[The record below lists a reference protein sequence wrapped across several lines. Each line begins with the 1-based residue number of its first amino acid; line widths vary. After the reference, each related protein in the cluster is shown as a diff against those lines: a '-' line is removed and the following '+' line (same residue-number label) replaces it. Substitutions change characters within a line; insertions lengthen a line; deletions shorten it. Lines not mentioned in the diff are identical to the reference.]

1 MKKYCTMLACL
12 SVAGMLNA
20 GDYVFD
26 FGPKDGKKAVEGITL
41 VEVKDIYSAEK
52 KSGWEKPL
60 RAVAFTRELD
70 AGVDEQTRD
79 GICSAEGA
87 KENPAANDM
96 TFVADVPD
104 GFYQMEVAV
113 GDSAKGECRQNICVD
128 VNGLTMIPEPGVGG
142 WGQVVKKS
150 FPAEVKDGKLKVRF
164 YCSPIKNDLSRL
176 SLLSLA
182 LKQLTAEADIK
193 KAKEELLKVTVPVKE
208 KAE

>member
-1 MKKYCTMLACL
+1 MKKYCAMLACL

-26 FGPKDGKKAVEGITL
+26 FGPKDGKKATEGITL
-41 VEVKDIYSAEK
+41 VGVKDIYSAEN
-52 KSGWEKPL
+52 KSGWEKPI
-60 RAVAFTRELD
+60 RAIVFTRELD
-70 AGVDEQTRD
+70 ARVDEQTRD

-87 KENPAANDM
+87 KENPAANDV
-96 TFVADVPD
+96 TFIADIPD

-150 FPAEVKDGKLKVRF
+150 FPAEVKYGKLKVRF
-164 YCSPIKNDLSRL
+164 YCSPIKKDLSRL

-193 KAKEELLKVTVPVKE
+193 KAKDELSKVTVPVKE

>member
-12 SVAGMLNA
+12 SIAGMLNA

-41 VEVKDIYSAEK
+41 VDVKDIYSAEK
-52 KSGWEKPL
+52 KSGWEKPI
-60 RAVAFTRELD
+60 RAIVFTRELD
-70 AGVDEQTRD
+70 ARVDEQTRD

-87 KENPAANDM
+87 KENPAANDV
-96 TFVADVPD
+96 TFIADIPD

-150 FPAEVKDGKLKVRF
+150 FPAEIRDGKFKVRF
-164 YCSPIKNDLSRL
+164 YCSPIKKDLSRL

-193 KAKEELLKVTVPVKE
+193 KAKDELSKVTVPVKE